1 MQNAVLGTRGQA
13 AEKSI
18 RSLLSWNF
26 QSSGNQQEIIQISAL
41 EHIAINALRE
51 RSWVLWEN
59 PGGWPGKTSLKKCLR
74 ADT

>member
-13 AEKSI
+13 AEKST

-26 QSSGNQQEIIQISAL
+26 QSSGNQQVIIQISAL

-51 RSWVLWEN
+51 RSWCYGRTQEAGLGR
-59 PGGWPGKTSLKKCLR
+59 PL
-74 ADT
+74 